1 MTCAHLDRKLLS
13 LLVDLLNRHRAEDG
27 PQVSLKRPKQT
38 NKQKNKNKNK
48 TINQKVNKHRIL
60 LQVMLMKQQTL
71 QVVARGYESCMLD
84 TKI

>member
-38 NKQKNKNKNK
+38 NKK
-48 TINQKVNKHRIL
+48 TKTKTKQSIKK
-60 LQVMLMKQQTL
+60 LQSKQTPNL
-71 QVVARGYESCMLD
+71 ATGYADETTNIASCC
-84 TKI
+84 TWI